1 MRLPWFW
8 GFAVLVCH
16 EAGASGEE
24 SGPVRLNGIWG
35 ESVTFSL
42 VIPSGSRVDNI
53 VWNAKSTIAI
63 VKPGKEAAPQVIDQR
78 YRERLRVLDGGYSLQ
93 IMDLSQEDTG
103 TYTAQIATEGTT
115 EPIFQRFALHV
126 YKRLTESDINIVP
139 RQDSMR
145 TVNGTCNV
153 TLNCSLPGG
162 GENVTYT
169 WTQTAES
176 SVVSSGASILISH
189 RLGREVSPVT
199 CTARNPISNS
209 SKSIFPQEV
218 CEGITKSSALGL
230 AAGTCGGVVAVASVL
245 TAARLVRRRRK
256 RESQRLNPELRDLEA
271 DAETNTVYAKV
282 GNLPLACSRTGTQ
295 KRGPET
301 KEDETKTIYSKVHHP
316 NQSPPQTDDEKL
328 CKEGLESMEKGE
340 KTIYATVSQPNPT
353 KTAKSTDADD
363 SAATPKP
370 QATTEYN
377 KII

>member
-8 GFAVLVCH
+8 GFAVLVCR

-35 ESVTFSL
+35 ESVTFSP

-63 VKPGKEAAPQVIDQR
+63 VKPGKEDAPQVIDQR

-93 IMDLSQEDTG
+93 IMDLSQEDTS
-103 TYTAQIATEGTT
+103 TYTAQIATEGIT

-126 YKRLTESDINIVP
+126 YKRYDLTHFISLKP
-139 RQDSMR
+139 RDRHR
-145 TVNGTCNV
+145 TTDRVRYQHRPRAGLRAHCEWDV
-153 TLNCSLPGG
+153 YHHPELLPPGG
-162 GENVTYT
+162 GEDLTYT

-189 RLGREVSPVT
+189 RLGSGVSPVT

-209 SKSIFPQEV
+209 SKSISPQEV
-218 CEGITKSSALGL
+218 CE
-230 AAGTCGGVVAVASVL
+230 
-245 TAARLVRRRRK
+245 
-256 RESQRLNPELRDLEA
+256 EA

-282 GNLPLACSRTGTQ
+282 GNSPLACSRMGTQ

-340 KTIYATVSQPNPT
+340 KTIYATVNQPNTANGT

-370 QATTEYN
+370 QATTEYD

>member
-218 CEGITKSSALGL
+218 CEADLSTWRSTTVATETGITKSSALGL

-282 GNLPLACSRTGTQ
+282 GNLPL
-295 KRGPET
+295 
-301 KEDETKTIYSKVHHP
+301 
-316 NQSPPQTDDEKL
+316 SPPQTDDEKL

>member
-35 ESVTFSL
+35 ESVTFSP
-42 VIPSGSRVDNI
+42 VIPSGSRVDSI

-63 VKPGKEAAPQVIDQR
+63 VKPGKEAAPQVTDQR

-103 TYTAQIATEGTT
+103 TYTAQITIEGTT

-139 RQDSMR
+139 GQDSVR

-162 GENVTYT
+162 GEDVTYT

-199 CTARNPISNS
+199 CTATNPISNS

-218 CEGITKSSALGL
+218 CE
-230 AAGTCGGVVAVASVL
+230 
-245 TAARLVRRRRK
+245 
-256 RESQRLNPELRDLEA
+256 ESQRLNPELRDLEA

-340 KTIYATVSQPNPT
+340 KTIYATVNQPNPT

-370 QATTEYN
+370 QATTEYD